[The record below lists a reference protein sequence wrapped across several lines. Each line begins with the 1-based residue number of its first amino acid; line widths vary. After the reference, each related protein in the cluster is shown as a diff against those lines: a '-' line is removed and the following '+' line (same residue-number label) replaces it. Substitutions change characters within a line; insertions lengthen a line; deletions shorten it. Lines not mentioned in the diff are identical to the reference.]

1 MANALFFAEIWMS
14 KTDSQVCKHKNK
26 ASSLLAKLTM
36 EAGKGGEIPSFGLS
50 ILNFNVVS
58 C

>member
-1 MANALFFAEIWMS
+1 MS
-14 KTDSQVCKHKNK
+14 ETDSQVCKHKNK

-36 EAGKGGEIPSFGLS
+36 EARKGGEIPSFGLS
-50 ILNFNVVS
+50 FLNFNVVS

>member
-1 MANALFFAEIWMS
+1 MS
-14 KTDSQVCKHKNK
+14 ETDSQMCKHKNK
-26 ASSLLAKLTM
+26 ASSLLAKRTM